1 MFHLFSIHDIKKEFQ
16 TIFQGS
22 VPHFRRGGLEIG
34 LIFFHKENE
43 RKDGVL
49 EGGQMHREVHY
60 VLVQCWNGRL
70 VHESS

>member
-34 LIFFHKENE
+34 LIFFPKEL
-43 RKDGVL
+43 GVL
-49 EGGQMHREVHY
+49 REDKCTERFIMYNVT
-60 VLVQCWNGRL
+60 CWNGSA
-70 VHESS
+70 HES